1 MDNLE
6 FYWDAVNSVYA
17 VIGIAL
23 EGLMFCRF
31 VKPFMKENRYVYRIW
46 FPYFAVI
53 ATLYALPVSFRY
65 PYVAGMAVFFV
76 LMYLFDRR
84 NVEQKLFLV
93 FTILLIQWIATIAL
107 VFRNFLFDT
116 IIITPFMTQRV
127 WLQFGVYIIVECLYY
142 LLRILILYGSIWII
156 HKIYIYKKENISVKE
171 LILLLIPYGS
181 IFVGKI
187 LFSFFS
193 NVYEHDFGKYVWRM
207 HGEYHSLLYLYQL
220 ISLLVMLVVIAVY
233 QSIKASQQKE
243 KETVIFEEQM
253 ENMKHHIKEVEKL
266 YQDIRSLKHDMGN
279 HVMVLESLFM
289 KDERQELEQYLL
301 RLKENLKE
309 TAAIIRSGNPV
320 TDVILTEKQRL
331 AAEKGIS
338 FLCEFYY
345 TNTIGID
352 VFDVSV
358 ILNNA
363 LENAVRA
370 SENCENPYIHIL
382 SYNRNHVY
390 IIEIK
395 NGFEGRIVW
404 NEDSMLP
411 ETSKED
417 AKNHGYGIG
426 SIRKVAQKYHGDIEM
441 AHENGEFRLSVL
453 LMTGNA

>member
-1 MDNLE
+1 MDELR
-6 FYWDAVNSVYA
+6 FYWDVVYDLCA
-17 VIGIAL
+17 VIGIAI

-46 FPYFAVI
+46 FPYFAVM
-53 ATLYALPVSFRY
+53 AVLYLLPISVRY
-65 PYVAGMAVFFV
+65 PYVAGMMIFFA
-76 LMYLFDRR
+76 LMYLLDRR
-84 NVEQKLFLV
+84 NAQQKLFLV
-93 FTILLIQWIATIAL
+93 FTIFLLQWIATIAL

-116 IIITPFMTQRV
+116 IIITTYMTQRV
-127 WLQFGVYIIVECLYY
+127 WFQFGVYIIAECLYY
-142 LLRILILYGSIWII
+142 FLRILILYGLICII
-156 HKIYIYKKENISVKE
+156 HRIYIYKKENISVKE
-171 LILLLIPYGS
+171 LIWLLILYGY
-181 IFVGKI
+181 IIKRKI
-187 LFSFFS
+187 VFSFFS
-193 NVYEHDFGKYVWRM
+193 NVYEQDLGKYVWRM

-220 ISLLVMLVVIAVY
+220 IALLVMLVVIAVY
-233 QSIKASQQKE
+233 QSMKASQQKE
-243 KETVIFEEQM
+243 KETIVLEEQI
-253 ENMKHHIKEVEKL
+253 ENIKRHIGEVEKL

-289 KDERQELEQYLL
+289 KNERQELERYLL

-309 TAAIIRSGNPV
+309 TAAVIRSGNPV

-345 TNTIGID
+345 TDSVGID
-352 VFDVSV
+352 VFDVSI

-363 LENAVRA
+363 LENAVSA

-382 SYNRNHVY
+382 SYNRNHVF

-395 NGFEGRIVW
+395 NRFTGKLVW
-404 NEDSMLP
+404 NEDTMLP

-426 SIRKVAQKYHGDIEM
+426 SIRKVARKYHGDIEI

-453 LMTGNA
+453 LMTENA